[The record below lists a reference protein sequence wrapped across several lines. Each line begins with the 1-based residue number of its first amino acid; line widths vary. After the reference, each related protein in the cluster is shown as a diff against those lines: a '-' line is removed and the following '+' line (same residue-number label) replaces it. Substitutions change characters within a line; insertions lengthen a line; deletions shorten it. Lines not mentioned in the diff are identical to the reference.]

1 MKTMREVRGTRWSRV
16 WLGCL
21 LGCLLGGLPNA
32 SEAQSTRS
40 RRDRDARE
48 TAPTGAGGGAVVL
61 GEPAAREFA
70 PVPAGHPL
78 ASMWNDPEFQ
88 RRLVGS
94 YGFLSEAEPR
104 MSPEEQAIYRDR
116 VVPLLQEDPG
126 KAVPVLEGLVRPEAT
141 AVFDFTLGTIQF
153 QEGQVAQAMGNF
165 EKALAKFPDYRR
177 AQRSLA
183 MALVREGQY
192 AAAIPA
198 LTRALALGGGDSRI
212 YGMLGFAL
220 LNEGRWVS
228 AAGAYQ
234 QAVAQEPDNLDFRLG
249 LVKATMGMSQWETA
263 VAMLDELLV
272 LHPDRDALWAL
283 QANVWIQ
290 QEQPAKAV
298 VNLEVLRRMGRAT
311 SAHLGLLGDL
321 YLMGDQRDLA
331 LGAYLEAMEG
341 EESPVVGRWLRAAEI
356 LLSRGAL
363 EESRTL
369 LERIKQK
376 GGLEGDDRSKALKL
390 EARQAMASGDA
401 ATGIR
406 TLEELVRLNPLDGEA
421 LLLAG
426 DHYARHGEPERAVF
440 RFEAA
445 AQLEGFEAES
455 LLKQAQLKVQ
465 QQKYTEAVEL
475 LRRAQ
480 RIEPKDNVARY
491 LERVEQVAARAR

>member
-1 MKTMREVRGTRWSRV
+1 M
-16 WLGCL
+16 GCL
-21 LGCLLGGLPNA
+21 IGGLLGGWLMSA
-32 SEAQSTRS
+32 EAQSSRG

-48 TAPTGAGGGAVVL
+48 TMAVEAELGGVGSGRQVV
-61 GEPAAREFA
+61 REFA
-70 PVPAGHPL
+70 PLPTGHPL
-78 ASMWNDPEFQ
+78 AAQWNDPEFQ
-88 RRLVGS
+88 RRLAGS

-104 MSPEEQAIYRDR
+104 MSPEEQAAYRER
-116 VVPLLQEDPG
+116 VLPLLREDSV
-126 KAVPVLEGLVRPEAT
+126 KAVPVLEGMVRPEAT

-153 QEGQVAQAMGNF
+153 QEGQMAQAIGNF

-198 LTRALALGGGDSRI
+198 LTRAVALGGADSRL

-220 LNEGRWVS
+220 LSEGRWVS

-234 QAVAQEPDNLDFRLG
+234 QAVAQEPDNLDFQLG
-249 LVKATMGMSQWETA
+249 LVKATMSMNQWETA
-263 VAMLDELLV
+263 VALLDELLV
-272 LHPDRDALWAL
+272 QHPDRESLWAL
-283 QANVWIQ
+283 QANVWVQ
-290 QEQPAKAV
+290 QEQPSKAV
-298 VNLEVLRRMGRAT
+298 VNLEVLRRMGKIT
-311 SAHLGLLGDL
+311 SAQLGLLGDL
-321 YLMGDQRDLA
+321 YLMRDQRDLA
-331 LGAYLEAMEG
+331 LGAYRESMER
-341 EESPVVGRWLRAAEI
+341 EETPAVGRWLRAAEI
-356 LLSRGAL
+356 LLARGAM
-363 EESRTL
+363 EESRSL
-369 LERIKQK
+369 LEKIRQK
-376 GGLEGDDRSKALKL
+376 GGLEGHDQSKALKL

-401 ATGIR
+401 AAGIK

-426 DHYARHGEPERAVF
+426 DHYARHGEPERAAF
-440 RFEAA
+440 RFESA
-445 AQLEGFEAES
+445 AQLEGFEAEA

-480 RIEPKDNVARY
+480 RIQPKDNVARY